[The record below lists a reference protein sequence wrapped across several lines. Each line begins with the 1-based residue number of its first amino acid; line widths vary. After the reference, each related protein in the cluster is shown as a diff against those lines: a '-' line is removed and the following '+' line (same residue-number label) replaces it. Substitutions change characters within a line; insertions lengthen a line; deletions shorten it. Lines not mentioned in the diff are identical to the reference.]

1 MQATDV
7 GNGFKNAF
15 TPRGVGRSVPASAAE
30 AERTLRREREGLPN
44 DRTG

>member
-15 TPRGVGRSVPASAAE
+15 TPRGVVRSAPASAAE
-30 AERTLRREREGLPN
+30 AGRNVEHREKKVSQ
-44 DRTG
+44 